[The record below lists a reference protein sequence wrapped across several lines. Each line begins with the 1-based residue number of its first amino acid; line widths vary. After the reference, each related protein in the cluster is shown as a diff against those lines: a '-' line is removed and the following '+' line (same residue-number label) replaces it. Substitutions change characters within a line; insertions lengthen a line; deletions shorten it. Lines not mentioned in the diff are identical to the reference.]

1 MKITKLAVLAA
12 LSLGLIA
19 CGGDDAPASPTTGAL
34 SISITDAPITGA
46 CEVWVEFT
54 SIDLH
59 GPSGTVPID
68 AADTLDLLS
77 LQGNTS
83 ALLASVTDLEA
94 GNYQWMRLKIN
105 ADEGVTDSN
114 IVFRADCDAP
124 ASVDNPETVESLHI
138 PSGAETGLKLNRPF
152 VIAAGGR
159 TDFTIDFDLAKSVH
173 MPGNSGGD
181 YKLRPTLRIVNNLEV
196 GTISGTV
203 ATATLT
209 DNFCSADNAK
219 VYLYDGAGITP
230 DDIDTSDDTDVEPI
244 TTAIVTFSDPDP
256 VTEAVSG
263 SFEIGFVEADM
274 SYTIAL
280 TCNADMDDPAT
291 NDTDSGDT
299 NATPPVD
306 PIEVVTFIN
315 PLDITV
321 AVDAVTNVEF

>member
-19 CGGDDAPASPTTGAL
+19 CGGDDAPAASTTGAL
-34 SISITDAPITGA
+34 SVSITDAPITGA

-59 GPSGTVPID
+59 GPSGTVTID

-203 ATATLT
+203 SENTLATNDCT
-209 DNFCSADNAK
+209 DANTA
-219 VYLYDGAGITP
+219 VYLFDGLDAVV
-230 DDIDTSDDTDVEPI
+230 DDIDGLDL
-244 TTAIVTFSDPDP
+244 DP
-256 VTEAVSG
+256 VTTAFVDVTTG
-263 SFEIGFVEADM
+263 TYEIGFVQAGPDP
-274 SYTIAL
+274 YTVAL
-280 TCNADMDDPAT
+280 TCDSDLDIPDVDNSTADAT
-291 NDTDSGDT
+291 AS
-299 NATPPVD
+299 PPVD
-306 PIEVVTFIN
+306 EVFFISQE
-315 PLDITV
+315 
-321 AVDAVTNVEF
+321 NVSVIANTDNIVPEF